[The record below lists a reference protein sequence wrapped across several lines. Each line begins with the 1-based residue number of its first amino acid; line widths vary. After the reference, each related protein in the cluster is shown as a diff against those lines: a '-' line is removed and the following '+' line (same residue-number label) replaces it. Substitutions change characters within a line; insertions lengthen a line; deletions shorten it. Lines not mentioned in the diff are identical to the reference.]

1 MPTTNLQKFIPTI
14 RALSQEELNGSA
26 SLYEKMRIVQD
37 DKIQVCY
44 APFEYLNPKA
54 RLVIVGITPGKTQMV
69 NAIREARKQLDADAS
84 PMQTLIAAKLTGAFS
99 GAMRPNLVSML
110 DRIGTHKWLGL
121 KTAAELFGPASHLL
135 QTASVLQNP
144 VFLADGANYNGTPS
158 MTKSSVLREQM
169 ICGFGKAAAVLE
181 HAYFLPLGP
190 KVSEAM
196 TYLSKNGLI
205 DESRVLHGMPHP
217 SPASMERINYFLG
230 KKSRELLSIKTNP
243 DTLDA
248 ARDRL
253 TGAMESMFSG
263 VA

>member
-1 MPTTNLQKFIPTI
+1 
-14 RALSQEELNGSA
+14 
-26 SLYEKMRIVQD
+26 
-37 DKIQVCY
+37 
-44 APFEYLNPKA
+44 
-54 RLVIVGITPGKTQMV
+54 
-69 NAIREARKQLDADAS
+69 
-84 PMQTLIAAKLTGAFS
+84 
-99 GAMRPNLVSML
+99 
-110 DRIGTHKWLGL
+110 
-121 KTAAELFGPASHLL
+121 
-135 QTASVLQNP
+135 
-144 VFLADGANYNGTPS
+144 
-158 MTKSSVLREQM
+158 M
-169 ICGFGKAAAVLE
+169 ICGFGKAAAALE